1 MARDIEEFLRR
12 AAERRQQQK
21 QGGTPKPPP
30 RQQPPRQQP
39 PRQRQQTPP
48 RQPPRRQ
55 PPPVEAEIVEAVPV
69 SRRRQSPKP
78 SKPKKKTLREQR
90 VAKHVR
96 DNIDVSDVSA
106 RADTLG
112 DRIADVHNQVEAT
125 VHQHLDHDLTELD
138 DTQSITE
145 LPPPK
150 IFGAKS
156 DAFAEELRQMLQNP
170 KMVGKAV
177 ILAEILKRPEF

>member
-12 AAERRQQQK
+12 AAERRNKQK
-21 QGGTPKPPP
+21 QGGGAKPPS

-39 PRQRQQTPP
+39 PRQQTPRQ

-55 PPPVEAEIVEAVPV
+55 PPPVEAEIVDAVPV
-69 SRRRQSPKP
+69 SRRRQNPKP
-78 SKPKKKTLREQR
+78 KQPKKKSLREQR

-96 DNIDVSDVSA
+96 GSIDVSDVSA

-112 DRIADVHNQVEAT
+112 DRIADVHDQVESA
-125 VHQHLDHDLTELD
+125 VHKRLDHDLTAID

-156 DAFAEELRQMLQNP
+156 DAFAEELREMLKNP
-170 KMVGKAV
+170 QMVGKAI
-177 ILAEILKRPEF
+177 ILADILKRPEF